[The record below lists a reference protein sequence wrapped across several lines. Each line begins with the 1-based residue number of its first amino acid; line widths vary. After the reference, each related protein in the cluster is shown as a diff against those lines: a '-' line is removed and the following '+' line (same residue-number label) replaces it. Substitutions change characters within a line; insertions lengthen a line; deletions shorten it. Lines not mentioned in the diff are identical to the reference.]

1 MIDIFRSP
9 NFNFLGVRKYMYFV
23 SGFLIL
29 ATFVSLIVN
38 HGFNLAIDF
47 VGGTLV
53 HLKFEQ
59 PVDND
64 IAKIR
69 TLINKLGYG
78 EPEIKTLGI
87 GHHNELQIT
96 VKKKAEGSQIR
107 DQIQSVLK
115 SGYPQNSFEILKQET
130 VGAKVSNELAWN
142 AMLAI
147 LLSWIAIILY
157 IAVRFKFPHGIAA
170 VAGLIHDCIITTGVF
185 TLRNAEISL
194 SFVAAILTVIG
205 YSLNDTIVVFDR
217 VRENHNKGFSAGSF
231 ENMINASINQTL
243 SRTIITILTVLFVV
257 TTFYFLGGEAT
268 RDLSLAMIVGTIVGT
283 YSTYFVSSPLLLAW
297 NTKWPIKAH

>member
-1 MIDIFRSP
+1 MDFFKTP
-9 NFNFLGVRKYMYFV
+9 NYNFLGIRKYMYAV
-23 SGFLIL
+23 SAVLIL
-29 ATFVSLIVN
+29 ATFGSLIVN
-38 HGFNLAIDF
+38 RGFNLAIDF

-53 HLKFEQ
+53 HLKFEK

-64 IAKIR
+64 LGQIR
-69 TLINKLGYG
+69 TLVDKLGYG
-78 EPEIKTLGI
+78 APEIKTLGL
-87 GHHNELQIT
+87 GHHNEIQIT
-96 VKKKAEGSQIR
+96 VKKKAEGTTQIR
-107 DQIQSVLK
+107 DQIQNVLK
-115 SGYPQNSFEILKQET
+115 EGYTGNNFEILKQET

-147 LLSWIAIILY
+147 LLSWIAIIMY
-157 IAVRFKFPHGIAA
+157 IGVRFKFPHGFAA
-170 VAGLIHDCIITTGVF
+170 VACLIHDCIITTGVF
-185 TLRNAEISL
+185 TIRNAEISL

-205 YSLNDTIVVFDR
+205 YSLNDTVVVFDR

-283 YSTYFVSSPLLLAW
+283 YSTYFVSSPVLLAW
-297 NTKWPIKAH
+297 DKKWPIKAH